1 MMENKAAVIF
11 AKTLSLVFHPLGMP
25 LVIYLLIRWIDP
37 YYIAPA
43 QADFFVFLLLV
54 TNILAPAASILI
66 MIKFGMASSIDLKD
80 RKERFAP
87 YLLVIFYYI
96 VSYSLLRYYGPMLPM
111 EVFSFFLSVII
122 SLILSLIINY
132 FWKISVHMLGQ
143 GGVFGSLVS
152 LSILH
157 RADVTLFIIFT
168 LIMASLTAYSRL
180 KLNAHTPNQVYA
192 GFSLGFI
199 CNVVVLGFKI
209 FL

>member
-1 MMENKAAVIF
+1 MEKTASVLF

-43 QADFFVFLLLV
+43 QADFFVFLLLI
-54 TNILAPAASILI
+54 TNILAPAVSILI

-96 VSYSLLRYYGPMLPM
+96 TSYSLLRYYGPMLPM
-111 EVFSFFLSVII
+111 EVFSFFSVIV

-143 GGVFGSLVS
+143 GGVFGSLLS

-157 RADVTLFIIFT
+157 RADVALFIIFS

-192 GFSLGFI
+192 GFCLGFI
-199 CNVVVLGFKI
+199 CNVVILGFKVFI
-209 FL
+209 